1 MNEIS
6 IPVSDEISIL
16 AVRSRL
22 ATLDAIPCVP
32 AILIPVLRHLS
43 EPSDNID
50 LHQVIDLV
58 TRDKSLA
65 AQTLRMAN
73 SPLFG
78 HIGQVDSVRAA
89 VMALGLKRMRAIATT
104 CCVMRLVPSQA
115 ARFDP
120 RIFWEHSLGCA
131 LVARKL
137 ARRVGYADPEKAYL
151 AGLLHD
157 IGFIVNMLFFPEQF
171 RQTLWRAT
179 REKIALGV
187 MEQEILGFDHCSVG
201 ELLAAR
207 WLLGGDLQ
215 EVIRHHHQSD
225 QAVIDRALVGI
236 VAISDLLCRTSG
248 LGYGYDE
255 QLHLDLKTDPSVIT
269 VASQLPRFGDFEW
282 AGFMTELQAYA
293 KQVRNLVSALYR
305 TI

>member
-1 MNEIS
+1 MNELS
-6 IPVSDEISIL
+6 IPVVNELSIL
-16 AVRSRL
+16 TVRSRL

-43 EPSDNID
+43 EPLDSID
-50 LHQVIDLV
+50 LQRVIDLV
-58 TRDKSLA
+58 AHDKSLA

-78 HIGQVDSVRAA
+78 HIGQLDSVRAA
-89 VMALGLKRMRAIATT
+89 VMALGLNRMRAIATT
-104 CCVMRLVPSQA
+104 CCVLRLVPSQA
-115 ARFDP
+115 ARLDP

-171 RQTLWRAT
+171 RQTLQRAT
-179 REKIALGV
+179 REKIALGEV
-187 MEQEILGFDHCSVG
+187 EQEIFGFDHCSVG

>member
-1 MNEIS
+1 MNELS
-6 IPVSDEISIL
+6 IPVVNELSIL
-16 AVRSRL
+16 TVRSRL

-43 EPSDNID
+43 EPLDSID
-50 LHQVIDLV
+50 LQRVIDLV
-58 TRDKSLA
+58 AHDKSLA

-78 HIGQVDSVRAA
+78 HIGQLDSVRAA
-89 VMALGLKRMRAIATT
+89 VMALGLNRMRAIATT
-104 CCVMRLVPSQA
+104 CCVLRLVPSQA
-115 ARFDP
+115 ARLDP

-137 ARRVGYADPEKAYL
+137 ARRGGYADPEKAYL

-171 RQTLWRAT
+171 RQTLQRAT
-179 REKIALGV
+179 REKIALGEV
-187 MEQEILGFDHCSVG
+187 EQEIFGFDHCSVG

-236 VAISDLLCRTSG
+236 VAISDLLCRTSE

-255 QLHLDLKTDPSVIT
+255 LLHLDLKTDPSVMT
-269 VASQLPRFGDFEW
+269 VASQLPRFGDLEW
-282 AGFMTELQAYA
+282 AGFLTELQAYA

>member
-43 EPSDNID
+43 EPLDSID
-50 LHQVIDLV
+50 LQRVIDLV
-58 TRDKSLA
+58 AHDKSLA

-78 HIGQVDSVRAA
+78 HIGQLDSVRAA
-89 VMALGLKRMRAIATT
+89 VMALGLNRMRAIATT
-104 CCVMRLVPSQA
+104 CCVLRLVPSQA
-115 ARFDP
+115 ARLDP

-171 RQTLWRAT
+171 RQTLQRAT
-179 REKIALGV
+179 REKIALGEV
-187 MEQEILGFDHCSVG
+187 EQEIFGFDHCSVG

-255 QLHLDLKTDPSVIT
+255 LLHLDLKTDPSVMT
-269 VASQLPRFGDFEW
+269 VASQLPRFGDLEW
-282 AGFMTELQAYA
+282 AGFLTELQAYA